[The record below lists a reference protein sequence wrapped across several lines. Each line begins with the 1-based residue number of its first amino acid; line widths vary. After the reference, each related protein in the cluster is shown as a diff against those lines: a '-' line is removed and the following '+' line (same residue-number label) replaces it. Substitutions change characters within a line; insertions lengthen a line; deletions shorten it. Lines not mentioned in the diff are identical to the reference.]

1 MQARG
6 AVLNE
11 SMPNIASLNQTR
23 ARYQRI
29 INDLTGGGGANGSRQ
44 PTSPEA
50 ESFSDGQ
57 PRSSSVTP
65 QDHPI
70 GVPMEEPDSLDA
82 TPQEIRDYVRQF
94 KLEVEE
100 KFIQSDTNRAYQFP
114 FKKQP
119 KGSETG
125 GQEQSCLDSSM
136 KSLLEVSRYDLR
148 SQNIF
153 NLFVQNRLL
162 ENKKKTVDFDASVL
176 VDMLKEIAKIDKE
189 SLKCQLQSSQS
200 NILKALLATL
210 EDKFLAEID
219 NRRVKEPFSNRN
231 PGSMVPP
238 NLDRKN
244 IDSLGGN
251 ALNQAQSAHNH
262 ARFSENRLQTEM
274 EVYSKQSR
282 EQSDGDEEGTNMQS
296 HPAARKTNQPSS
308 RQRSSARGEEHN
320 SRATLQ
326 GASQDNIHI
335 HNVNADGKLKH
346 SKNGAK
352 LKNRKSQ
359 EIGSS
364 NENIKYTGQSGRR
377 GHKLDKDRGSTDRHG
392 QTMVAQEFFR
402 DAASKDLLPRS
413 KSNNNQAAVSR
424 ESFEFVEVHKPS
436 KKLGHGVHLKSSIG
450 SSTGIP
456 VSPRGVGNNM
466 KTSAHGV
473 SQVRKNRPSVAGKG
487 QKHVLQQVSS
497 PAHSIQQSG
506 LFAGSKVAAAVL
518 SPTKL
523 NAINGSGGMSYGLAK
538 FSNHTILTANTLTST
553 LSPKSNVSSN
563 TAKSA
568 SKKRLKKGVIPG
580 IGASTHSLEKEGQLG
595 QIHHSSH
602 GQMPNGAISSGFSST
617 QLMGGLQPWGSQ
629 SRGLSSQSAQ
639 SGNPSSARRVAVP
652 AQAGVGISGQNG
664 SAGHTNQIRSPHS
677 STQHLGVSSTQ
688 LASKIRRALA
698 EESPGVMKPSLM
710 AAATSSSSYS
720 HFGPKGVHSI
730 GSRQSQDQHIAKKM
744 REASSSTG
752 RGQSHSRT
760 GVLSPTYSAS
770 NRGPPSSRAAQ
781 LLSSGRPQLRDSS
794 SGPKQDSSRKR
805 KIRQTGELQ
814 ASGTASG
821 GTSTLQHILLGNNAD
836 LSHVQPLSRVNWKR
850 RLDQMG

>member
-29 INDLTGGGGANGSRQ
+29 INDLTGGGGANASRQ

-57 PRSSSVTP
+57 PRSSSLTP
-65 QDHPI
+65 QEHPI
-70 GVPMEEPDSLDA
+70 GMHPEEPDSLDA
-82 TPQEIRDYVRQF
+82 TPQEIKDYVRQF

-119 KGSETG
+119 KEPETG
-125 GQEQSCLDSSM
+125 GQEASCLDSSM
-136 KSLLEVSRYDLR
+136 KSLVDISRYDLR

-153 NLFVQNRLL
+153 NMFVQARMKSN
-162 ENKKKTVDFDASVL
+162 NKKTVDFDASVV
-176 VDMLKEIAKIDKE
+176 VDMLKEIAKIDKD

-231 PGSMVPP
+231 PGVMAAGG
-238 NLDRKN
+238 LDRRN
-244 IDSLGGN
+244 PESLGGN
-251 ALNQAQSAHNH
+251 APHPPQTGQHH
-262 ARFSENRLQTEM
+262 PRFSDTRLQTEM
-274 EVYSKQSR
+274 ETYSKESR
-282 EQSDGDEEGTNMQS
+282 EQSDGEEEGINLPS
-296 HPAARKTNQPSS
+296 HPVGRKNHQPSS
-308 RQRSSARGEEHN
+308 RQRSSARGEDHT
-320 SRATLQ
+320 SRGTLQ
-326 GASQDNIHI
+326 GGSQENIHI
-335 HNVNADGKLKH
+335 QNVNGDPKLKH
-346 SKNGAK
+346 LKNGTK

-364 NENIKYTGQSGRR
+364 NDNIKHVVQSSKRGQ
-377 GHKLDKDRGSTDRHG
+377 KVDKDRGSTDRHG
-392 QTMVAQEFFR
+392 QTMVQDFFR
-402 DAASKDLLPRS
+402 EPGVKELLPRS
-413 KSNNNQAAVSR
+413 KSNNNQAILSR
-424 ESFEFVEVHKPS
+424 ESLEFVEVHKPS
-436 KKLGHGVHLKSSIG
+436 KKLGHGMHLKSSIG
-450 SSTGIP
+450 GSTGIP
-456 VSPRGVGNNM
+456 VSPRGVGSSLKATGMN
-466 KTSAHGV
+466 
-473 SQVRKNRPSVAGKG
+473 QLRKNRPSVAGKT
-487 QKHVLQQVSS
+487 QKHAVHQVSS

-506 LFAGSKVAAAVL
+506 MFAGSKVGAGVL
-518 SPTKL
+518 SPTK
-523 NAINGSGGMSYGLAK
+523 INTITCSGGMSYGLAK

-568 SKKRLKKGVIPG
+568 SKKRLKKGLIPG
-580 IGASTHSLEKEGQLG
+580 IGVSTYSHEKDGQMGQIHQTSHQQLLGAPVNQGFSASQLLNGTQLLGMQGRGHSNQSTHSGNQ
-595 QIHHSSH
+595 SS
-602 GQMPNGAISSGFSST
+602 S
-617 QLMGGLQPWGSQ
+617 
-629 SRGLSSQSAQ
+629 
-639 SGNPSSARRVAVP
+639 RRVAIPVQS
-652 AQAGVGISGQNG
+652 ANGLSGHNGVSGVGGQV
-664 SAGHTNQIRSPHS
+664 RSPHS
-677 STQHLGVSSTQ
+677 STQHLGVSSAQ

-744 REASSSTG
+744 REASSSLG

-794 SGPKQDSSRKR
+794 SGAKQDSSRKR
-805 KIRQTGELQ
+805 KVRPAGELQ
-814 ASGTASG
+814 PSGVSSG
-821 GTSTLQHILLGNNAD
+821 GTSTLQHILLGNTGD
-836 LSHVQPLSRVNWKR
+836 LSQVQPLSRVNWKR